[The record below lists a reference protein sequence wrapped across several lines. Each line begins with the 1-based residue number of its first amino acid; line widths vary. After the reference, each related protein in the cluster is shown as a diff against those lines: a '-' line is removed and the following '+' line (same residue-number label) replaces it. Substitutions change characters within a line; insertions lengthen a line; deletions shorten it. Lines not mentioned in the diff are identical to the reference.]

1 MLDEILTVRGVT
13 LFLQQ
18 FSLMIDVCPE
28 PVRANDQLYAH
39 AVSACVCLSACL
51 HADAYPCLSK
61 HVCLYA
67 CVCVCEQVAKT
78 LPHESLVQMEEMYK
92 LSDVKNSEI
101 RMRWCMLGTPSP
113 YQYIETTPKTTGKN
127 QHAV

>member
-1 MLDEILTVRGVT
+1 MCL
-13 LFLQQ
+13 
-18 FSLMIDVCPE
+18 C
-28 PVRANDQLYAH
+28 
-39 AVSACVCLSACL
+39 ACVLLGAL
-51 HADAYPCLSK
+51 
-61 HVCLYA
+61 VCL
-67 CVCVCEQVAKT
+67 CVPMCSWVCEQVAKT

-101 RMRWCMLGTPSP
+101 RMRWCMLGTLSP

>member
-1 MLDEILTVRGVT
+1 MCL
-13 LFLQQ
+13 
-18 FSLMIDVCPE
+18 C
-28 PVRANDQLYAH
+28 
-39 AVSACVCLSACL
+39 ACVL
-51 HADAYPCLSK
+51 
-61 HVCLYA
+61 VCSLA
-67 CVCVCEQVAKT
+67 CVCEQVAKT

-113 YQYIETTPKTTGKN
+113 YQFIETTPKTTGKN